1 MHRTTKRAL
10 RAACVLL
17 GLLAS
22 LTAVQALAATDD
34 ATITM
39 SLELPPHAPH
49 LPPDLVIEGSWPESC
64 LPVIER
70 TMLQGRDIEVRLRAS
85 TRGCTE
91 TPSPVTLRTNP
102 AIAGGWRELPLGT
115 YRVRL
120 FLRHGDG
127 PERLVAFRLLE
138 AGAREYAPRP
148 ESGFWWAVPTDDG
161 MPPLNGSGLAIERQ
175 GNELAVS
182 LLTYENGAPTWRF
195 GSTKLEG
202 GTARIAMMRMS
213 GGGEPFQTSGSTPH
227 ASPDLAL
234 NLDFRSPAEVDAWM
248 VVDAAAS
255 GSGLR
260 EERAAFSRVPF
271 ADGQAAAT
279 WRGRWIFTWDQ
290 SDHARVLTLTTT
302 SNLGNDRFRLATTEN
317 DIALEC
323 RMATSGARRPPD
335 LCTLSDGLTVLATFD
350 GIGID
355 RMKGRA
361 LDGGPVQLTRVSN

>member
-1 MHRTTKRAL
+1 MTVHRTTELAFRAL
-10 RAACVLL
+10 LT
-17 GLLAS
+17 LLAA
-22 LTAVQALAATDD
+22 LAVPAFAATDD
-34 ATITM
+34 AAITM
-39 SLELPPHAPH
+39 SLELSPHAPQ
-49 LPPDLVIEGSWPESC
+49 LPPDLVIKGSWPESC

-70 TMLQGRDIEVRLRAS
+70 TVLQGHDIEVRLRAS
-85 TRGCTE
+85 TRGCAE
-91 TPSPVTLRTNP
+91 TPSAVTLRTNP

-127 PERLVAFRLLE
+127 PERLAAFRLLE
-138 AGAREYAPRP
+138 AGAREHAPRP

-161 MPPLNGSGLAIERQ
+161 TPPLNGSGLAIERQ

-195 GSTKLEG
+195 GSTTLEG

-213 GGGEPFQTSGSTPH
+213 GGGEPFQTAGNTPH

-248 VVDAAAS
+248 VMDTAAA
-255 GSGLR
+255 GGGLR

-271 ADGQAAAT
+271 ADGQVATT

-290 SDHARVLTLTTT
+290 SEHARVLTLTTT
-302 SNLGNDRFRLATTEN
+302 SSIGNERFRLATTDT

-323 RMATSGARRPPD
+323 RMATTGARRTPD

-350 GIGID
+350 AIGID
-355 RMKGRA
+355 RMRGRA
-361 LDGGPVQLTRVSN
+361 QDGGTVQLTRVSN